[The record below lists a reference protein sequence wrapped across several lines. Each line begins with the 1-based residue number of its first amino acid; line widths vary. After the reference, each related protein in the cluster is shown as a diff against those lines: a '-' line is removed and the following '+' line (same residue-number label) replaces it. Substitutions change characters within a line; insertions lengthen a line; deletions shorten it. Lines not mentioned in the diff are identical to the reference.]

1 MENTYSQ
8 QEKVKICM
16 DIIFKLKNFKNP
28 QNIPVDLF
36 NENYTFVKTI
46 KTIFN
51 DYIRG
56 DTYFK
61 GTVEFEEIG
70 KQINYHLPL
79 TKNHKP
85 LFFIKIN

>member
-36 NENYTFVKTI
+36 NENYTFVKII
-46 KTIFN
+46 KNIFN

-85 LFFIKIN
+85 LFVIKM

>member
-16 DIIFKLKNFKNP
+16 DIISNLKNFKNSE
-28 QNIPVDLF
+28 NIPVNLF

-51 DYIRG
+51 DYIHG

-61 GTVEFEEIG
+61 GTIEFEEIG
-70 KQINYHLPL
+70 KQINYHLPW

-85 LFFIKIN
+85 LFVIKM

>member
-1 MENTYSQ
+1 MENIYSQ

-16 DIIFKLKNFKNP
+16 DIISNLKNFKNP

-51 DYIRG
+51 DYIHG

-61 GTVEFEEIG
+61 GTIEFEEIG
-70 KQINYHLPL
+70 KQINYHLPS

-85 LFFIKIN
+85 LFVIKM

>member
-36 NENYTFVKTI
+36 NENYTFVKII
-46 KTIFN
+46 KNIFN

-61 GTVEFEEIG
+61 GTVEFE
-70 KQINYHLPL
+70 
-79 TKNHKP
+79 
-85 LFFIKIN
+85 